1 MYCIRNNDTGSEY
14 EVSPISMV
22 LLRVSYPISYL
33 LYGVLIVLVLSIC
46 GLQNEMITLALV
58 AAYAID
64 ILLRSI
70 KKFTGVQL
78 LFSILTFFIL
88 LPVWIKIAENDNKRF
103 IFDEN
108 VAMDIYNEIE
118 RQKLRRKEKNLTIS

>member
-88 LPVWIKIAENDNKRF
+88 LPVWIKIAENDNKRV

>member
-1 MYCIRNNDTGSEY
+1 
-14 EVSPISMV
+14 
-22 LLRVSYPISYL
+22 
-33 LYGVLIVLVLSIC
+33 
-46 GLQNEMITLALV
+46 MITLALV

-88 LPVWIKIAENDNKRF
+88 LPVWIKIAENDNKRV